1 MHFCVLILCLPKYV
15 LCVLLCFWAKNTF
28 LSQVQF
34 GTLSDYFNAL
44 WKTTGKYA
52 YMYMHDA
59 NAVCV
64 HT

>member
-1 MHFCVLILCLPKYV
+1 MFTYVYILLW
-15 LCVLLCFWAKNTF
+15 FWAKNTF

-64 HT
+64 HTY

>member
-1 MHFCVLILCLPKYV
+1 MFTFV
-15 LCVLLCFWAKNTF
+15 LCILLWFWAKNTF

-44 WKTTGKYA
+44 WKATGKNA